1 MVRGVLALK
10 NLRGLV
16 LETFGAG
23 NAPEDGELI
32 GVLKEGAQNGV
43 VIVNVTQCQVGS
55 VSPLYASAT
64 SLARAGVVFGLDM
77 TSEGICFNLNL
88 CLPLTYL
95 ALSHC
100 PYLLSFLLF
109 PLRLWKPC
117 FLEMLNWT
125 SSGLGAVV
133 QLLGREYRSAIGQ
146 TLTSWWWFQRP

>member
-77 TSEGICFNLNL
+77 TSEGICFN
-88 CLPLTYL
+88 TQ
-95 ALSHC
+95 
-100 PYLLSFLLF
+100 LLF
-109 PLRLWKPC
+109 TIHWLCPIDLICYLSCFFLFACGNPVSWKCLIGRHLDSGPLYSFRGGSIDL
-117 FLEMLNWT
+117 
-125 SSGLGAVV
+125 
-133 QLLGREYRSAIGQ
+133 R
-146 TLTSWWWFQRP
+146 